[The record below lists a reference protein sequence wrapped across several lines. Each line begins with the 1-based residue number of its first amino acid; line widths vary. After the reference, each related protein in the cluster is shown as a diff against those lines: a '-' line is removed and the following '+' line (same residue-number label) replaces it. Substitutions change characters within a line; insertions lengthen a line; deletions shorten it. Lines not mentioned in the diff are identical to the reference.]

1 MQHGD
6 ISNQRSFVIG
16 FRCEGTLLNMKE
28 DKFTDKILN
37 TVFGKLKRADVDE
50 KVLSFMQH
58 IYNNTEYTVSLVV
71 DENNYSKDIE
81 DFLADFPCNVICNC
95 SVGQLTSMLMTGE
108 LSYLIDNDIMNRS
121 QVNSRYCM
129 SMEEFTVLLRKGL
142 KPRNL

>member
-1 MQHGD
+1 MRHGD

-16 FRCEGTLLNMKE
+16 FRCEGTLFNVRE

-37 TVFGKLKRADVDE
+37 TVFGKLKHADVDE
-50 KVLSFMQH
+50 KVLSFMRH
-58 IYNNTEYTVSLVV
+58 IYNNTEYTVSLVI
-71 DENNYSKDIE
+71 DKNNYSKDLE

-95 SVGQLTSMLMTGE
+95 SVSQLTSMLMTGE
-108 LSYLIDNDIMNRS
+108 LSYLIDNDTMNRS

-129 SMEEFTVLLRKGL
+129 SMEEFSVLLRKGL